1 MEEGDT
7 RGETAAYLES
17 WSLVELAVM
26 LIVKWFSRQLVGL
39 CQAMTLVRRIIVV
52 RVPGSAQ

>member
-7 RGETAAYLES
+7 RGETAANLES
-17 WSLVELAVM
+17 WSLAELAVM
-26 LIVKWFSRQLVGL
+26 VTVKWSSRQLAGL
-39 CQAMTLVRRIIVV
+39 FQAMILVHRLIVV

>member
-1 MEEGDT
+1 MEESDT
-7 RGETAAYLES
+7 RGETAAYLGS
-17 WSLVELAVM
+17 WSLAELAVM
-26 LIVKWFSRQLVGL
+26 PTVKWFSRQLAGL